1 MTLFS
6 ILNQEGG
13 AFYPKNGNAKK
24 KKYDLIVIRLID
36 NDELGNSRP
45 CFNCLKLMKL
55 VGIRKVYY
63 SVSPD
68 KIIGEKV
75 NKMISIQASA
85 STQMIY
91 RELYNAPISKEE
103 FFKKLLIELLP
114 EKVNEENFRYFIE
127 YNLKVILPKYKTII
141 TGRKSNRYIEIID
154 DKNCIICRSFLEN

>member
-1 MTLFS
+1 M
-6 ILNQEGG
+6 
-13 AFYPKNGNAKK
+13 
-24 KKYDLIVIRLID
+24 IRVVD

-45 CFNCLKLMKL
+45 CFSCLKLMKL

-68 KIIGEKV
+68 KIVGEKV

-91 RELYNAPISKEE
+91 RELYNAPKSKEE

-114 EKVNEENFRYFIE
+114 EKVNEENFMYFIE
-127 YNLKVILPKYKTII
+127 YNLKIVLPKYKTVIS
-141 TGRKSNRYIEIID
+141 GRKSNRYIEIID
-154 DKNCIICRSFLEN
+154 DNNCIICKSEII